1 MAGLMLVSAEVRPAI
16 RPFSARPIAITAG
29 LLAVASVLGLVEA
42 ALPGLFFLPWLK
54 LGLANVAVV
63 VALAVSGGR
72 TAALVSLGRVAI
84 VGFAA
89 GTLGSPAFLIS
100 GAGAVVSLTVMWAL
114 SRASG
119 VFSPV
124 GWSAAGSVAHVVAQF
139 GAAAWLLGTWSIVS
153 LAPLSVLVAL
163 PLGALT
169 GSLAR
174 VVVSR
179 LQII

>member
-1 MAGLMLVSAEVRPAI
+1 MAGSMLVSAESRTAL
-16 RPFSARPIAITAG
+16 RPFSARPIAMTAG

-42 ALPGLFFLPWLK
+42 ALPGLFFVPWLK
-54 LGLANVAVV
+54 LGLANIAVV

-72 TAALVSLGRVAI
+72 TAAVVGLGRVAI

-89 GTLGSPAFLIS
+89 GTLGSPAFVIS
-100 GAGAVVSLTVMWAL
+100 AAGAVASLAVMWAL
-114 SRASG
+114 FRAGG

-124 GWSAAGSVAHVVAQF
+124 GWSAAGSAAHVVAQF
-139 GAAAWLLGTWSIVS
+139 GAAAWLLGTGSIVA

-174 VVVSR
+174 IVVSR